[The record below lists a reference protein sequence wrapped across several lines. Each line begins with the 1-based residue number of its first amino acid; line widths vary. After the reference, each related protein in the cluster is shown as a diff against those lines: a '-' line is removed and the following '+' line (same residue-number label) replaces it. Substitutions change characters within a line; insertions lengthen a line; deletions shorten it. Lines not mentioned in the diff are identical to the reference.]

1 MNYAR
6 IAAVAVLA
14 LWCGPAFAGGGLSA
28 GDMPEAPSGVAATPA
43 MAAASSAA
51 SGKGAEGC
59 EPFEARYRA
68 IPPRPRIS
76 AAALLTHGT
85 P

>member
-1 MNYAR
+1 MKVVT
-6 IAAVAVLA
+6 IVSAAVLT
-14 LWCGPAFAGGGLSA
+14 LWCFPAFAGGGLSA
-28 GDMPEAPSGVAATPA
+28 ADVPGAPSGVAATPA
-43 MAAASSAA
+43 TTAG
-51 SGKGAEGC
+51 SGQGAEGC

>member
-1 MNYAR
+1 VKYVT
-6 IAAVAVLA
+6 IVSVAVLT
-14 LWCGPAFAGGGLSA
+14 LWCSPAFAGGSLGA
-28 GDMPEAPSGVAATPA
+28 GDVPGAPPGVATTPA
-43 MAAASSAA
+43 TIAA
-51 SGKGAEGC
+51 SGQGADGC